1 MESDLDLD
9 VEINN
14 DVKDPNKSE
23 IFDVTNHLND
33 PGEEKLSN
41 SNSVPRSDF
50 VAKYAHL
57 EEFFKLESSKP
68 RENGIFD
75 MEFSCVKCLPG
86 WCDLS
91 GGGFRRRVNCY
102 RVSRGKLFFF

>member
-14 DVKDPNKSE
+14 DVKDPNK
-23 IFDVTNHLND
+23 IFGATNHLND
-33 PGEEKLSN
+33 PGEEKLTN

-86 WCDLS
+86 
-91 GGGFRRRVNCY
+91 
-102 RVSRGKLFFF
+102 

>member
-9 VEINN
+9 VETNN

-23 IFDVTNHLND
+23 IFGETNHLND

-57 EEFFKLESSKP
+57 E
-68 RENGIFD
+68 GIF
-75 MEFSCVKCLPG
+75 L
-86 WCDLS
+86 
-91 GGGFRRRVNCY
+91 
-102 RVSRGKLFFF
+102 

>member
-1 MESDLDLD
+1 MELDLNID

-23 IFDVTNHLND
+23 IFGVSNHLND
-33 PGEEKLSN
+33 TGEEKLSNSNSVPEEKLSN

-57 EEFFKLESSKP
+57 EEFFKLESTKP

-86 WCDLS
+86 
-91 GGGFRRRVNCY
+91 
-102 RVSRGKLFFF
+102 

>member
-1 MESDLDLD
+1 MESDLD
-9 VEINN
+9 VEIDK
-14 DVKDPNKSE
+14 DVKGPNKSE
-23 IFDVTNHLND
+23 IFGVSNYLND
-33 PGEEKLSN
+33 PGEEKLSNSNSVPEKLSN

-86 WCDLS
+86 
-91 GGGFRRRVNCY
+91 
-102 RVSRGKLFFF
+102 

>member
-14 DVKDPNKSE
+14 DVKDHKSFAEGE
-23 IFDVTNHLND
+23 IIGKSSNHFND
-33 PGEEKLSN
+33 TGEEKLTN

-86 WCDLS
+86 
-91 GGGFRRRVNCY
+91 
-102 RVSRGKLFFF
+102 

>member
-9 VEINN
+9 VEINS
-14 DVKDPNKSE
+14 DVKDPEKSE
-23 IFDVTNHLND
+23 IFGVTNHLNN

-41 SNSVPRSDF
+41 FNSVPRSDF

-75 MEFSCVKCLPG
+75 MEFSFLNNETFSVLLMLLFIIFSKLTDLPI
-86 WCDLS
+86 
-91 GGGFRRRVNCY
+91 
-102 RVSRGKLFFF
+102 SR

>member
-1 MESDLDLD
+1 MWVSWCKNKSFWQRFTCID

-14 DVKDPNKSE
+14 DVKDSNKSE
-23 IFDVTNHLND
+23 IFGVSNHLND

-57 EEFFKLESSKP
+57 EEFFKLESTKP

-86 WCDLS
+86 
-91 GGGFRRRVNCY
+91 
-102 RVSRGKLFFF
+102 